1 MTTKLD
7 YLEITNT
14 CTCES
19 EDSEFTDCYGDCW
32 EFAVETFSI
41 ATMQLFERDSYGDKF
56 PFRVDGLPLWNR
68 SLSGVVEVRD
78 SNELLRAITVDSEWR
93 LRYAYENGELH
104 CVLSHHDVPM
114 AGHTRLLRLT
124 HLTTRMSCIISG

>member
-1 MTTKLD
+1 MTMTTKLD

-114 AGHTRLLRLT
+114 GRSYTVTPIDSLDYENELYN
-124 HLTTRMSCIISG
+124 

>member
-114 AGHTRLLRLT
+114 GRSYTVTPIDSLDYENELYN
-124 HLTTRMSCIISG
+124 

>member
-56 PFRVDGLPLWNR
+56 PFRVDGLPWWNR

-114 AGHTRLLRLT
+114 GRSYTVTPIDSLDYENELYN
-124 HLTTRMSCIISG
+124 

>member
-14 CTCES
+14 CTCED
-19 EDSEFTDCYGDCW
+19 EDSESTDCYGDCW

-41 ATMQLFERDSYGDKF
+41 ATMQMFERDSYGDKF

-114 AGHTRLLRLT
+114 GRSYTVTPIDSLDYENELYN
-124 HLTTRMSCIISG
+124 

>member
-41 ATMQLFERDSYGDKF
+41 ATMQMFERDSYGDKF

-114 AGHTRLLRLT
+114 GRSYTVTPIDSLDYENELYN
-124 HLTTRMSCIISG
+124 